1 MSEGKQ
7 NKIVMNKRQNM
18 DITLFTLNL
27 PSPLSFLF
35 KPPLSNIEF
44 ISNAF
49 VVIRNIYFLSFCCG
63 TSQLVQP
70 YILIFPMIN

>member
-1 MSEGKQ
+1 
-7 NKIVMNKRQNM
+7 M

-35 KPPLSNIEF
+35 KPPLSNIEL

-49 VVIRNIYFLSFCCG
+49 VVIRNIYIFIVFGCR

-70 YILIFPMIN
+70 YFPHDQLKKSLLCYFAPLLPFLE